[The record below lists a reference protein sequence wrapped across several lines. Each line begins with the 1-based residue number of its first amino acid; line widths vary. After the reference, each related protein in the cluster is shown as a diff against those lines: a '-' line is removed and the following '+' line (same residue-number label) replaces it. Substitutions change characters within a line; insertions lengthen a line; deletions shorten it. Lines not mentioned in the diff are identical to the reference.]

1 MGTRKDRNRTRRQ
14 NVQDPGRRPPQ
25 RLPGNQ
31 EVDALAAPFRQ
42 KRFEQAC
49 SRAREFVCKWPDV
62 GLGWNVLGASLHAL
76 GHCEEAVSAYRRAL
90 EIEPDNPEGHN
101 NLGNV
106 LRELDRQEEAS
117 RHHARAIELKPG
129 LLEAHYNLGLA
140 LAALARHREA
150 QSAFERV
157 VRMRPDMADAH
168 NHLGNQLKAQGRLAE
183 AARAY
188 ERAVAA
194 SPNHAAVLSNLALVQ
209 AALGMPDEAE
219 QSYRLALRA
228 RPGAPDILSNL
239 GTFLMGQGRLT
250 EAESCYR
257 AAMETHADSADLHN
271 NLGVVLQNQGRL
283 KEAAEVF
290 ERATK
295 LAPDTTSAWH
305 NLGNVEMD
313 LGRLDQAERCHRRV
327 LELQPGSATAH
338 RNLGVTLAVLGR
350 RNEAEASYRRALDIR
365 PGETEVYYRLAE
377 VKTFT
382 ADDRDTDRIEAL
394 LEQNDLD
401 ADDRVYLHFAAGKA
415 FADAGTNLERS
426 FQHYLEG
433 AAARR
438 AQLDY
443 EVNQDA
449 ARFDRIADV
458 FPAGLV
464 DRISA
469 HGHDCDVPVFVVGM
483 PRSGTTLVE
492 SILASHPDVHGAGER
507 FDIGRLV
514 DENTRA
520 RGRSFPDWIGDLTA
534 AEWRG
539 LGESYS
545 RALAETAPD
554 AARIVDKMPNNFQYL
569 GLIAGILPNARV
581 IHVQRSPMDTCVSCF
596 THLFENEQLFSYD
609 LEELGR
615 FYRAYHELMNH
626 WIRVLPGDFLMSV
639 RYEDIVHDPEPPVR
653 AMLAHCGLEWDPTC
667 LQPHTSSRAV
677 ATASLVQVRQP
688 IYSGAIDRWKAYAG
702 QLDPLLEAL
711 GDLAGEIPDADA

>member
-1 MGTRKDRNRTRRQ
+1 MRRKK
-14 NVQDPGRRPPQ
+14 VQEPGRPHPE
-25 RLPGNQ
+25 RLPDND
-31 EVDALAAPFRQ
+31 EVNELAAPFRQ
-42 KRFEQAC
+42 KRFEDAC
-49 SRAREFVCKWPDV
+49 SRAREFVHKWPDV

-76 GHCEEAVSAYRRAL
+76 GRRQEAVTAYRRAL

-106 LRELDRQEEAS
+106 LRELDRQDEAAG
-117 RHHARAIELKPG
+117 HHARAIELKPG

-140 LAALARHREA
+140 LAALERHREA

-157 VRMRPDMADAH
+157 VRKRPGMADAH
-168 NHLGNQLKAQGRLAE
+168 NHLGNQLKAQGRLVE

-194 SPNHAAVLSNLALVQ
+194 SPDHPAMRNNLALVQ

-239 GTFLMGQGRLT
+239 GTFLMGQGRPG

-257 AAMETHADSADLHN
+257 AAMETHADTADLHN
-271 NLGVVLQNQGRL
+271 NLGVALQNQGRL
-283 KEAAEVF
+283 KEAAKAF
-290 ERATK
+290 ERATE
-295 LAPDTTSAWH
+295 LAPESTSAWH

-313 LGRLDQAERCHRRV
+313 LGRLDRAEHCHRRV

-350 RNEAEASYRRALDIR
+350 RDEAEVSYRRALEIR
-365 PGETEVYYRLAE
+365 PDEMEVYYRLAE
-377 VKTFT
+377 VKTFA
-382 ADDRDTDRIEAL
+382 ADDPDTSRIEGL
-394 LEQNDLD
+394 LARNDLD
-401 ADDRVYLHFAAGKA
+401 PDDRVYLHFAAGKA
-415 FADAGTNLERS
+415 YADAGANPGLS
-426 FQHYLEG
+426 FRHYLEG

-443 EVNQDA
+443 DVNQDV
-449 ARFDRIADV
+449 ARFDRIADA
-458 FPAGLV
+458 FPAKLV
-464 DRISA
+464 ERITV
-469 HGHDCDVPVFVVGM
+469 HGHGWDAPVFVVGM

-507 FDIGRLV
+507 FDIDRLV

-520 RGRSFPDWIGDLTA
+520 RGRAFPEWIGDLTA
-534 AEWRG
+534 AEWHG
-539 LGESYS
+539 LGESYA

-569 GLIAGILPNARV
+569 GLMAGILPNARV
-581 IHVQRSPMDTCVSCF
+581 IHVQRSPVDTCVSCF
-596 THLFENEQLFSYD
+596 THLFENEQLYSYD

-615 FYRAYHELMNH
+615 FYRAYHRLMTH
-626 WIRVLPGDFLMSV
+626 WMRVLPGDYLMSV

-653 AMLAHCGLEWDPTC
+653 AMLAHCGLEWDPAC
-667 LQPHTSSRAV
+667 LQPHNSSRAV
-677 ATASLVQVRQP
+677 STASLVQVRQP
-688 IYSGAIDRWKAYAG
+688 IYSGAIGRWKAYAG
-702 QLDPLLEAL
+702 WLDALLEAL
-711 GDLAGEIPDADA
+711 GDLAEDGPGPGA